1 MTKYNMTTP
10 KRKDPKY
17 DKKAKIY
24 YLPHDGERYD
34 YYCPKCHL
42 EHYPGAD
49 QEFRSWDVVA
59 AFIEDGQR
67 TVTYRH
73 FELDK
78 ELERR
83 FDNGYCIRCGEEA
96 PYMTVAPRDCK
107 QLGDYR
113 FCERPARPPE
123 ELLKA

>member
-1 MTKYNMTTP
+1 MS
-10 KRKDPKY
+10 DIEY
-17 DKKAKIY
+17 DEVAKIY
-24 YLPHDGERYD
+24 YMPHDGRRLD

-42 EHYPGAD
+42 EHYPGAED
-49 QEFRSWDVVA
+49 KFKSWDVVA

-83 FDNGYCIRCGEEA
+83 FDNGYCILCGRDA
-96 PYMTVAPRDCK
+96 PYMTVSPRECEE
-107 QLGDYR
+107 LGDFR